1 MNKNMTS
8 LKKRIASNETFTIAD
23 NNDISTNITIQTII
37 LQENDMPDIVE
48 YTELKLLPAPVPP
61 PPPPQR
67 KHSVDV
73 FVDYKQAELV
83 DAEYEISIAP
93 PAAAEAPAETPFQVS
108 EALAACLDGLR
119 NCGGSVEWQVSGRGK
134 KVSVNV
140 KWNGGG
146 KRSGRRSSLMRR
158 RFGKKSFR
166 KCADRNGSRCC
177 F

>member
-1 MNKNMTS
+1 MNNKKMTS

-48 YTELKLLPAPVPP
+48 YTELKLLPPP
-61 PPPPQR
+61 SPQR

-73 FVDYKQAELV
+73 FVDYNQAELV

-93 PAAAEAPAETPFQVS
+93 PAAAEAPAV

-146 KRSGRRSSLMRR
+146 KRSSLVRRR